1 VSLLNNL
8 LGGEKLGSDFPVVKL
23 VGTKKTVLIGA
34 KKTPVL
40 IGERINPTG
49 RKKLTEAIRAGD
61 FEYIKNEAKSQVANG
76 AECLDVNMGVPDT
89 DEKANMI
96 KAIQAVQEV
105 VDVPLVIDSSN
116 PSVIEAGLEVVKGRL
131 INSTTGEEKRLST
144 VLPLAKEY
152 DVPVLGLT
160 LDDAGIPA
168 QAEKRMAIA
177 NKIVE
182 RAHKIG
188 LQDDQIL
195 IDPLALACATN
206 QEGGKASL
214 DTIGYVRNTLKLNT
228 CIGLSNISYGMPE
241 RQKLNAAFLLLC
253 VGQGLTSFIG
263 NPLDR
268 DIQFALRSIALLWG
282 EDKFGMGYVKH
293 CKSIAAEQPKPEEPK
308 KVA

>member
-1 VSLLNNL
+1 M
-8 LGGEKLGSDFPVVKL
+8 GSDFPVVKL

-116 PSVIEAGLEVVKGRL
+116 PSVIEAGLEVVKGRPM